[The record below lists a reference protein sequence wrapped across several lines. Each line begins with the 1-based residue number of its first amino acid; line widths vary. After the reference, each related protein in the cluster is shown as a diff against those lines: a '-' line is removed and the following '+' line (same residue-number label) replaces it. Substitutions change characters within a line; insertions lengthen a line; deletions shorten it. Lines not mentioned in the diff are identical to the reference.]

1 MNARAGVRMRLVG
14 TRYMLGQDDSMATT
28 IEKTGVYV
36 DEQGNPFLLVA
47 GEAAPFGYE
56 RMRLRDDAPKAK
68 REPEIDTRA
77 GAPEHRA
84 ERKRERS

>member
-1 MNARAGVRMRLVG
+1 MIGRAVRHRLAG
-14 TRYMLGQDDSMATT
+14 APFMLGQDGNMATI

-47 GEAAPFGYE
+47 GEAAPFGFE
-56 RMRLRDDAPKAK
+56 RMRLRDDEAKAK
-68 REPEIDTRA
+68 REPDIDTRA

>member
-1 MNARAGVRMRLVG
+1 MGARAGVRMRLAG
-14 TRYMLGQDDSMATT
+14 ARFMLGQDDAMANL
-28 IEKTGVYV
+28 IQKTGVYV

-47 GEAAPFGYE
+47 GEAAPFGFE
-56 RMRLRDDAPKAK
+56 RMRLRDEAAK
-68 REPEIDTRA
+68 PAREPDIDTRS